1 MMKNQFIYEMGKKV
15 VADDPIMV
23 AEHHCT
29 NSALV
34 CFPSKKTKQ
43 NGALVCTMDEKH
55 GK

>member
-1 MMKNQFIYEMGKKV
+1 MGKKV

-34 CFPSKKTKQ
+34 CFPSKKKNKTVHWFVLWMRSTES
-43 NGALVCTMDEKH
+43 NSDRLEID
-55 GK
+55 